1 MEYRTIRY
9 VLIYLEVSVET
20 GGNKVCRPI
29 CQQKQNQFKLLE
41 HVLRSHIYSKVII
54 IYHFFVFIKIHSK
67 WVHPVLTSFAH
78 CMYQVLVQAPVIT
91 CLDCFFQFLEE
102 MQDVMFVCRKRI
114 HYHVSVTWIMAT
126 QPFILHSH
134 KKTILPL
141 IIISKPLLKMLNLS
155 CLVIFCLLQAISLLY
170 TIVYTIVF
178 RGIFF
183 FLFVL
188 STKA

>member
-1 MEYRTIRY
+1 MFNFILKSQLRLGTD
-9 VLIYLEVSVET
+9 
-20 GGNKVCRPI
+20 KVCRPI

-41 HVLRSHIYSKVII
+41 HVLGSHIYTKVLVVC
-54 IYHFFVFIKIHSK
+54 HFFVFIKIHSK

-78 CMYQVLVQAPVIT
+78 CSCQVLVQPPVPT

-102 MQDVMFVCRKRI
+102 MRDAMFVCRKRTR
-114 HYHVSVTWIMAT
+114 YHVSVTWIMMT
-126 QPFILHSH
+126 QAFILHSH
-134 KKTILPL
+134 KNTILVVK
-141 IIISKPLLKMLNLS
+141 IIVSLQNSAITISKQLLKMPNLS
-155 CLVIFCLLQAISLLY
+155 CLFIFCLLQAISLLY
-170 TIVYTIVF
+170 TITF